1 MSHVQLRKICFLLLL
16 GGVSHICL
24 IALTG
29 LQFYSSTLPPY
40 SSFAW
45 LFYSLSAGGVLKS
58 PTIVLEVSISP
69 FNSFSVCWIYFGALM
84 FCAYTCITIT
94 SSWWTDLFVL
104 CLVTQSC
111 PTLCEPMGYS
121 PLGSS
126 VHGDSPGKNIGVGC
140 HALLQ
145 GIFPTQESNPGLS
158 HCRQI
163 LYYLSHQGSPKILE
177 WVAYPFPRGSSWP
190 RNQTRVPC
198 IAGGFFTNWA
208 IREAHRKVH
217 Q

>member
-111 PTLCEPMGYS
+111 LTLWDPTGSNTP
-121 PLGSS
+121 GSS
-126 VHGDSPGKNIGVGC
+126 VHGDSPGNNTKVGC
-140 HALLQ
+140 HAFLQ
-145 GIFPTQESNPGLS
+145 GIFPIQGSNPGLT
-158 HCRQI
+158 HGRWI
-163 LYYLSHQGSPKILE
+163 LYHLSHRGSPIDIFT
-177 WVAYPFPRGSSWP
+177 YISS
-190 RNQTRVPC
+190 
-198 IAGGFFTNWA
+198 FFSYNNFWL
-208 IREAHRKVH
+208 IVYFIWY
-217 Q
+217 